1 MSDKRTRD
9 EALRQSARTASSPP
23 RFSSKRGKYEIIIRQ
38 YAGNEKQPGNDPF
51 NRIEGANLAC
61 RCNQGCVYAPKQ
73 SAVRAEISRTCAD
86 STSVKP

>member
-38 YAGNEKQPGNDPF
+38 YAGKEKQPG
-51 NRIEGANLAC
+51 E
-61 RCNQGCVYAPKQ
+61 
-73 SAVRAEISRTCAD
+73 
-86 STSVKP
+86 